1 MLGAL
6 LDAVQRI
13 KDDNLRV
20 GIGKEQAG
28 ASLTWLLGHA
38 VPVDEHLPPRAV
50 VDLGIGK
57 LAQQHGS
64 LHAGG
69 RWGER
74 THGPGDQ
81 GFFLTYERKPTP
93 RIALANMRSIT
104 FPVDHFLELPHFRH
118 DRIGRA
124 RRPISVTGIRRQ
136 GFLRGRGVSGC
147 DRLTFVLHPRMV
159 ASTRELIDAGLHGQG
174 ELHHA
179 NAQLPIIGA
188 QQVGGCL
195 HGGGARPAVRGQC
208 GIHAFP
214 GGSAPLVSGGAA
226 LAGIRFQGCQQR
238 SNISGLHGTQPAG
251 GFLVT

>member
-6 LDAVQRI
+6 LDAVQRV

-28 ASLTWLLGHA
+28 AGLTGLLGHA
-38 VPVDEHLPPRAV
+38 MPVDEHLPPRAV
-50 VDLGIGK
+50 VDLSIGK
-57 LAQQHGS
+57 FAQQRGS
-64 LHAGG
+64 LHAGS
-69 RWGER
+69 RR
-74 THGPGDQ
+74 SKRPHGPGNQ
-81 GFFLTYERKPTP
+81 GFFLPHERKPIP
-93 RIALANMRSIT
+93 RIALANMRGIT
-104 FPVDHFLELPHFRH
+104 FPVDHFLKLPHFRH
-118 DRIGRA
+118 NRVGGA
-124 RRPISVTGIRRQ
+124 RRPISVTGIRRR
-136 GFLRGRGVSGC
+136 GFLRGSGVSGR

-179 NAQLPIIGA
+179 NAQLSIIGA

-214 GGSAPLVSGGAA
+214 GGSSPLVSGGAA
-226 LAGIRFQGCQQR
+226 LAGIRFQGGQQW

-251 GFLVT
+251 SLLIA